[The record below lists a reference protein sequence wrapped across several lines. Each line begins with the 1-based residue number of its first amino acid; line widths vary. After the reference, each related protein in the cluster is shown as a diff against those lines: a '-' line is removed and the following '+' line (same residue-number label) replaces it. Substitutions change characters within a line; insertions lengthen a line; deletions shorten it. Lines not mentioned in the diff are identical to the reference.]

1 MDLSRSDVVRCLAG
15 RDAGT
20 LFFIADS
27 DGVYVSLVDGKHR
40 TLEKPKRK
48 KIRHVQLVLRPDSPI
63 AEKLRSGEK
72 LLNSELRR
80 ELAAISRNINVST
93 KEVRKTWQKTT

>member
-1 MDLSRSDVVRCLAG
+1 MDPSRSDVVRCLAG
-15 RDAGT
+15 RDAGE
-20 LFFIADS
+20 LFFVTDC
-27 DGVYVSLVDGKHR
+27 DGVYVCLVNGKHR
-40 TLEKPKRK
+40 TIEKPKRK
-48 KIRHVQLVLRPDSPI
+48 KIRHVQFVLRPDSPT

-93 KEVRKTWQKTT
+93 KEVQKTWQKTT